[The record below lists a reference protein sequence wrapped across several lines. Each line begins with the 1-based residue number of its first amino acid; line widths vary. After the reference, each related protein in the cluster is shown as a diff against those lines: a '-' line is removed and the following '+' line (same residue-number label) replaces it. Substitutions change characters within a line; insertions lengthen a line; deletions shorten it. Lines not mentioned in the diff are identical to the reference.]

1 MDHDEISIH
10 QKQLQ
15 FLATEILKL
24 INELRE
30 HTLIMWE
37 GGRRVLEIF
46 QNIFRSPGDH
56 RPKYSM
62 AQ

>member
-15 FLATEILKL
+15 FLATEIFKL

-46 QNIFRSPGDH
+46 QNNFRSPGDH

>member
-15 FLATEILKL
+15 FLATEIFKL

-30 HTLIMWE
+30 HTLILWE
-37 GGRRVLEIF
+37 GERRVLEIF
-46 QNIFRSPGDH
+46 QNIFRNPGDH
-56 RPKYSM
+56 RPKYFM

>member
-15 FLATEILKL
+15 FLATEIFKL

-46 QNIFRSPGDH
+46 QNIFRSPRDH
-56 RPKYSM
+56 RPKHFM